1 MRRVPLRNGTNGT
14 SNGGIIV
21 VPPIVPPPVECES
34 CPSVPPIADWAD
46 ITELFAC
53 AGVAPDEAT
62 VAANGL
68 FTATPGADLTANYA
82 WEINT
87 AGMTIPHVCC
97 VIPTDL
103 AVFSQNFR
111 FMAAAGAYIQK
122 DPPDNGILSPFFL
135 IRPDGSNPQISA
147 YQPNTS
153 FGDPAN
159 GLLATV
165 TFRVVCI
172 PVEPA

>member
-21 VPPIVPPPVECES
+21 VPPIVPPPVE
-34 CPSVPPIADWAD
+34 PPIADWAD

-53 AGVAPDEAT
+53 ARVAPDEAP

-103 AVFSQNFR
+103 AVFFSELSIHGGRWCGHPKRSARQWHLVSVFSH
-111 FMAAAGAYIQK
+111 
-122 DPPDNGILSPFFL
+122 PPGWL
-135 IRPDGSNPQISA
+135 
-147 YQPNTS
+147 
-153 FGDPAN
+153 
-159 GLLATV
+159 
-165 TFRVVCI
+165 
-172 PVEPA
+172 

>member
-1 MRRVPLRNGTNGT
+1 MA
-14 SNGGIIV
+14 
-21 VPPIVPPPVECES
+21 
-34 CPSVPPIADWAD
+34 AD
-46 ITELFAC
+46 
-53 AGVAPDEAT
+53 
-62 VAANGL
+62 
-68 FTATPGADLTANYA
+68 GAD
-82 WEINT
+82 
-87 AGMTIPHVCC
+87 
-97 VIPTDL
+97 
-103 AVFSQNFR
+103 
-111 FMAAAGAYIQK
+111 IQK